1 MSGVKFAQD
10 APARQV
16 NWLRGLDLNQR
27 PSGYEPDELPG
38 CSTPRDNYGEMMRGI
53 KLKTDLKSASR
64 TVQVSSGAVN
74 SCQKHYNF
82 FFINSTVLA
91 QKVLQSDALKPMR
104 ILIADDQAGVG
115 NTLALLVSAAKHH
128 VVKVVSSGA
137 EAIRAYRIYKPDV
150 VLMDYSMGRLNGGTA
165 CRYILTED
173 PAARIVF
180 VSGRPA
186 TDLADIG
193 AVAFLPKP
201 VELKD
206 LQELLNNIDT
216 QLVFDYARAR

>member
-1 MSGVKFAQD
+1 MSKALQ
-10 APARQV
+10 
-16 NWLRGLDLNQR
+16 
-27 PSGYEPDELPG
+27 
-38 CSTPRDNYGEMMRGI
+38 
-53 KLKTDLKSASR
+53 
-64 TVQVSSGAVN
+64 
-74 SCQKHYNF
+74 F

-186 TDLADIG
+186 TDRRLPNCDFGTRSPVCNHEAYRPMARVRLAHVSVEKTR
-193 AVAFLPKP
+193 ATVAKGRRQAFPR
-201 VELKD
+201 
-206 LQELLNNIDT
+206 
-216 QLVFDYARAR
+216 RAKSTSRAEKF